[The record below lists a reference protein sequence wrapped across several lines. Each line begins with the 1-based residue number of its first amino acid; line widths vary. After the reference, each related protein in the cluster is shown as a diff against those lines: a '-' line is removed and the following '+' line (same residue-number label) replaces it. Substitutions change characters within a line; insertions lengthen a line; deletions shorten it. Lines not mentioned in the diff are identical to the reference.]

1 MGWIQIGVRGRWGGN
16 GRSRRRK
23 TIIRICYM
31 RESKSN
37 FKKRKIKKEE
47 RHDGINPEE
56 EFHQENSR
64 ERVCP

>member
-1 MGWIQIGVRGRWGGN
+1 MEWIQVGVGADGEEMGGVE
-16 GRSRRRK
+16 GGK
-23 TIIRICYM
+23 TIIRICYV

-47 RHDGINPEE
+47 RHGGINPEV

-64 ERVCP
+64 